1 MAQKAL
7 NDKHK
12 KQIAAG
18 ISGRNKGHKF
28 EKILTKKINALVF
41 DEIIPTDNCSH
52 VSIGNPAYVL
62 LQYIANDMNIT
73 IHGVKAYWLGGLATS
88 NDGDILL
95 DSNGCP
101 ITKCKSDILLK
112 LKSNN
117 DILEIG
123 ISVKTCNKKTPTN
136 DQMYYTTASAFCRLL
151 EDNDIEIPEEAKYA
165 LSMFCGDTGFR
176 PLDLMPQ
183 SNIEKRVSDP
193 NRYYW
198 EELSSSAREC
208 WANIFN
214 IHQNKISMILFQ
226 KAYKDDPYVPQY
238 LLHQTSKYEDFEHCP
253 LAIFSM
259 DEIVECSSDYSN
271 FTLSEYIIRK
281 GKYKNDNNI
290 HKAPRFGF
298 IQFQRGGQR
307 QHPTQLQ
314 FNLKAGYFK
323 SVN

>member
-7 NDKHK
+7 DDKHK

-18 ISGRNKGHKF
+18 TSGRNKGHKF
-28 EKILTKKINALVF
+28 EAVLAKNINLLTFDKIVPSINS
-41 DEIIPTDNCSH
+41 NH
-52 VSIGNPAYVL
+52 VCVGNPACML

-73 IHGVKAYWLGGLATS
+73 IYEVKAYWLGGLATS
-88 NDGDILL
+88 KDGDILL
-95 DSNGCP
+95 DSNGQP

-112 LKSNN
+112 LKS
-117 DILEIG
+117 DKDSFEIG
-123 ISVKTCNKKTPTN
+123 ISIKTCNKKTPTN
-136 DQMYYTTASAFCRLL
+136 DQMYFTTASAFCRLL
-151 EDNDIEIPEEAKYA
+151 EDNDIKIPEEAKRA
-165 LSMFCGDTGFR
+165 LSMFCGDFGFR
-176 PLDLMPQ
+176 PIDLMSPIDLKLRT
-183 SNIEKRVSDP
+183 SNP

-198 EELSSSAREC
+198 EELSSSACEC

-214 IHQNKISMILFQ
+214 NYQDKISMILFQ
-226 KAYKDDPYVPQY
+226 KAYKNDPYIPQY
-238 LLHQTSKYEDFEHCP
+238 LLHQTSRYEDFEQCP

-259 DEIVECSSDYSN
+259 DEIVRCSNEYSS
-271 FTLSEYIIRK
+271 FMLSEYVIRK
-281 GKYKNDNNI
+281 GKYKNDNNV